1 MTKERGVF
9 YLETKAESP
18 FVISDH
24 RMFKN
29 SENTS
34 ENTSDNSETENGWL
48 KYQSCICQGKTNWIF
63 SMNVSFIILINT
75 WSNTSDKE
83 QKIHLYG
90 I

>member
-1 MTKERGVF
+1 MAIQCTWRDVLFQKSHGFTDVRTILGPNMTKERGLF

-34 ENTSDNSETENGWL
+34 DMNQFL
-48 KYQSCICQGKTNWIF
+48 KRK
-63 SMNVSFIILINT
+63 MV
-75 WSNTSDKE
+75 D
-83 QKIHLYG
+83 
-90 I
+90 